1 MKETDNKLI
10 ILPQSK
16 KNKLLSIVPSKKTK
30 TYFTNEKRENLLIIK
45 VVQGLKFININCEY
59 SSTAR
64 ILDCQS
70 EDAGSIP
77 VTRSI
82 NGEYGEVVNA
92 LVCGTSILKCYDC
105 GQMVSQGEAIKQKE
119 GSGNLGGGGY
129 GHKSG

>member
-1 MKETDNKLI
+1 MKK
-10 ILPQSK
+10 
-16 KNKLLSIVPSKKTK
+16 
-30 TYFTNEKRENLLIIK
+30 EKI
-45 VVQGLKFININCEY
+45 Y
-59 SSTAR
+59 
-64 ILDCQS
+64 CQS

-92 LVCGTSILKCYDC
+92 LVCGTSIR
-105 GQMVSQGEAIKQKE
+105 EAIKQKE